1 MNWMSGG
8 LLIGRFIQ
16 RLDVSAPRS
25 TVMRMVPENSRSVPY
40 LHADAEEA
48 PKDIYAKLGFL
59 VVDKTYEYVC
69 TDLTGLALD

>member
-1 MNWMSGG
+1 
-8 LLIGRFIQ
+8 
-16 RLDVSAPRS
+16 
-25 TVMRMVPENSRSVPY
+25 MRMVPENSRSLPY